1 MKEPLTSFLS
11 SSPIFL
17 NNGIAIL
24 RIVVGLLLLYHGI
37 EIFTPETMNTY
48 LEWDMFKGPYG
59 KFLVYMG
66 KGSEFVAGIFL
77 LLGLFT
83 RIGALLMVGNF
94 SYITFF
100 VGQGRFWYQ
109 EQHPFMF
116 ALFGILFLFTGPG
129 PWSLDTILFAKK
141 DVQC

>member
-11 SSPIFL
+11 SSPVFL
-17 NNGIAIL
+17 NNGIAML
-24 RIVVGLLLLYHGI
+24 RIVVGLLLIYHGV
-37 EIFTPETMNTY
+37 EIFTPETMDTY
-48 LEWDMFKGPYG
+48 LQWDMFKGPYG

-66 KGSEFVAGIFL
+66 KASEFIAGILL

-100 VGQGRFWYQ
+100 VGEGRFWYQ

-129 PWSLDTILFAKK
+129 AWSVDRIIFAKK
-141 DVQC
+141 VDV

>member
-1 MKEPLTSFLS
+1 MKDPMTSFFS
-11 SSPIFL
+11 FSPIYL

-37 EIFTPETMNTY
+37 EIFTSETMNTY
-48 LEWDMFKGPYG
+48 LQWDMFKGPYG

-66 KGSEFVAGIFL
+66 KGSEFVTGILL

-83 RIGALLMVGNF
+83 RIGALLMIGNF

-100 VGQGRFWYQ
+100 VGEGRFWYQ

-116 ALFGILFLFTGPG
+116 ALFGILFLFTGSG
-129 PWSLDTILFAKK
+129 AWSLDKIIFNKK
-141 DVQC
+141 LGI